1 MADFKEI
8 QIGEAGQVFQV
19 KDETAR
25 QSSGGGYTPPV
36 GGIPKTDL
44 EQSVQDTLD
53 EVDNK
58 VDKVSGKGLST
69 EDYTTTEKQKLA
81 GLSNYDDT
89 ALQTAVSSLQ
99 AAIDAITSG
108 DTTTA
113 IKTFQ
118 EVIDFLDGVTDDAT
132 LIGKLNELRTL
143 IAAKADKATTINGKA
158 LSGNVVIGMEDIQGL
173 NDAIAAAGSGAV
185 SVTTNED
192 GTFVIHVGSTD
203 YTVNL
208 NHTHLDMMKLVVGA
222 AADLPN
228 TEDMD
233 ESTIYGAL
241 EDGEISTLYIGGYP
255 FYGGGGGASNTP
267 VLRDPSDET
276 TIQMGSVEN
285 GSLTK
290 SIKVKG
296 KGLTQALTI
305 ELGGTGYTFGSTQ
318 PSSVTRVSNTELS
331 IAAAD
336 IAAVNALNGISIN
349 VVYTGSADNATG
361 TLSITSGS
369 PDNVSTEVTL
379 IANALDTD
387 GLIGLWSSADAVQ
400 SGAWVDQISGM
411 KLNLGGSASRTND
424 GYQINNLSSVRN
436 AWLYL
441 DSTNLAKMNT
451 EIDEVFTCVID
462 CLVKF
467 SAADMSAEIIDFGA
481 FGNALSGASFRV
493 YVTQAGL
500 LKISVKKNG
509 NNLVNAYE
517 NDKSIGAFALN
528 TYVPIRVV
536 CGAKYSSDG
545 TMQMLYGIVNSQQVS
560 SVITP
565 PVTINFSGCYTTET
579 DGQQTNLPY
588 AFGAGLLYYPADAD
602 KDLPNYKADII
613 YKKIL
618 LYNKVKR
625 YE

>member
-1 MADFKEI
+1 MGIVVPFDVAAQDVTMNNGENAEEAI
-8 QIGEAGQVFQV
+8 QRIRAAIQEMGIAEGLLDDVTVNGTNLILVFNTSEGQ
-19 KDETAR
+19 KSITI
-25 QSSGGGYTPPV
+25 PI
-36 GGIPKTDL
+36 GGIFG
-44 EQSVQDTLD
+44 SIRSI
-53 EVDNK
+53 DNIY
-58 VDKVSGKGLST
+58 S
-69 EDYTTTEKQKLA
+69 
-81 GLSNYDDT
+81 
-89 ALQTAVSSLQ
+89 
-99 AAIDAITSG
+99 
-108 DTTTA
+108 
-113 IKTFQ
+113 
-118 EVIDFLDGVTDDAT
+118 
-132 LIGKLNELRTL
+132 IG
-143 IAAKADKATTINGKA
+143 
-158 LSGNVVIGMEDIQGL
+158 
-173 NDAIAAAGSGAV
+173 
-185 SVTTNED
+185 D
-192 GTFVIHVGSTD
+192 GTVTIEMTNGD
-203 YTVNL
+203 KYTINL
-208 NHTHLDMMKLVVGA
+208 NHTHTEMVQLVVGA

-233 ESTIYGAL
+233 ESAIYGAL

-255 FYGGGGGASNTP
+255 FYGGSGGASNTP
-267 VLRDPSDET
+267 VLRNPSDET
-276 TIQMGSVEN
+276 TIQMGAVEN
-285 GSLTK
+285 GSVTK

-305 ELGGTGYTFGSTQ
+305 ELDGTGYTFGSTQ
-318 PSSVTRVSNTELS
+318 PSSVRRVSN
-331 IAAAD
+331 AAD
-336 IAAVNALNGISIN
+336 IAAVNALNGVSIN
-349 VVYTGSADNATG
+349 VVYTRSTDNATG

-387 GLIGLWSSADAVQ
+387 GLIGLWNSADAAQ

-462 CLVKF
+462 CVVKF

-481 FGNALSGASFRV
+481 LGNALSGASFRV
-493 YVTQAGL
+493 FVTQAGL
-500 LKISVKKNG
+500 LKISAKKNG
-509 NNLVNAYE
+509 NNLINAYE
-517 NDKSIGAFALN
+517 NDKNIGAFALN

-565 PVTINFSGCYTTET
+565 PVTINFSGCYKTESNQ
-579 DGQQTNLPY
+579 QQTNLPY
-588 AFGAGLLYYPADAD
+588 AFGAGLLYYVKYADR
-602 KDLPNYKADII
+602 DLPNYKADII